1 MKLENTMLIKKS
13 VTKDI
18 LYYYLHLKCP
28 AQMHVQTES
37 ILGDGD
43 FWGVVKKFYN
53 NFVVTVAK
61 VYEYLK
67 KILTRLMIKYFNYIS
82 VML

>member
-1 MKLENTMLIKKS
+1 MKLENSMLIKKS

-28 AQMHVQTES
+28 AQMHAQTES
-37 ILGDGD
+37 ILRDGD
-43 FWGVVKKFYN
+43 LGGVMKKFYN
-53 NFVVTVAK
+53 NIVVTVAK

-67 KILTRLMIKYFNYIS
+67 KY
-82 VML
+82 